1 MENRR
6 VNLSGIFWASDLLNG
21 TKPLPKK
28 ESKLD
33 RGFQQILDKETE
45 KLQKENYHE

>member
-1 MENRR
+1 MGNRR

-21 TKPLPKK
+21 AKPLPKK
-28 ESKLD
+28 RPEPD